1 MTPYL
6 GAGLGISVPHVEARS
21 PAAARDTSEY
31 QFRGPVGEVRAG
43 VNWRVSEHWP
53 IVAEYEGTYADLD
66 VDLKGGGSLQSGT
79 VMNAIDLGVS
89 FTFD

>member
-31 QFRGPVGEVRAG
+31 QFRGPVAEVRAG
-43 VNWRVSEHWP
+43 LDQRWS
-53 IVAEYEGTYADLD
+53 ILAEYEGTYADLD

-79 VMNAIDLGVS
+79 VMNAINLGVS